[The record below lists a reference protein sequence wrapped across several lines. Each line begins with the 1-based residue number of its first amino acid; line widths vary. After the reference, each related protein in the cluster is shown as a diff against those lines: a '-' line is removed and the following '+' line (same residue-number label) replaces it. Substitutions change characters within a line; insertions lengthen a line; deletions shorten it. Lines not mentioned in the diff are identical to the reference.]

1 MGFLY
6 DLSWW
11 SVVFVMAIRPLAD
24 IFPRIGLLRTLRYFR
39 KAF

>member
-1 MGFLY
+1 MGFMY

-24 IFPRIGLLRTLRYFR
+24 LFPKIGILSKLVTLR